1 MVISFNQLKVIE
13 ENMVLLPE
21 LDLTV
26 IKREIV
32 AVQSEHEYME
42 RLFELFN
49 HPQKLKEEMITLPEG
64 SFQNVYLFQQTDG
77 LYKRLT
83 VMQMLRFWCKLYQ
96 NQVDLERILKMC
108 ELQTCI
114 SKKAGQLTYSEQHRL
129 LFASALIQQAAVYI
143 FEDPSLGLDLQ
154 SKHVL
159 HHLLEYLAEHDAA
172 VLLFTPTLEE
182 AIRLGNSVYRYS
194 NRGIQKL
201 EKDVEEESFPAK
213 EVEKEDTNMQIEL
226 NKISAKVEDKII
238 LFHPLEIEYMEARD
252 GQTYLFVNNEEFAF
266 SNTIKILDELLHPI
280 GFFRCHR
287 SYLVNLQRVRE
298 IIIWSK
304 SSYSLTLDNSSK
316 STVPLSKGN
325 YSKLKELIHL

>member
-96 NQVDLERILKMC
+96 NQVDLEWILKMC
-108 ELQTCI
+108 ELQTCV
-114 SKKAGQLTYSEQHRL
+114 SKKARQLTYSEQRRL

-201 EKDVEEESFPAK
+201 EKDVEDESFPAK
-213 EVEKEDTNMQIEL
+213 ESEKEDTNMQIEL

-238 LFHPLEIEYMEARD
+238 LFHPLEIDYIEARD
-252 GQTYLFVNNEEFAF
+252 GQTYLFVNNEEFAS
-266 SNTIKILDELLHPI
+266 SNTIKNLDELLHPI